1 MQSRIYIL
9 FCIFFLSACSIDQI
23 NKKNFAE
30 LTSTAAGGY
39 LGYELA
45 DGDLFATS
53 VGSAAG
59 VILGK
64 YLSDFVGQDDYFF
77 YKKEALRILEINSD
91 NFSGYWKNPISGNE
105 GVVKIKGYYGDPECR
120 LIEHIFSQKKKT
132 IRKLDT
138 ACREDGGQWAM
149 IK

>member
-1 MQSRIYIL
+1 MQNKIHLLI
-9 FCIFFLSACSIDQI
+9 FFFFLSGCSINQI
-23 NKKNFAE
+23 NQKNFAE

-64 YLSDFVGQDDYFF
+64 YLSDFFGQDDY
-77 YKKEALRILEINSD
+77 YYYNKEALRILEINNS

-105 GVVKIKGYYGDPECR
+105 GVIKIKGYFGDPECR
-120 LIEHIFSQKKKT
+120 LIEHIYSQKKKT
-132 IRKLDT
+132 LRKLDT

>member
-1 MQSRIYIL
+1 MQSRICIL
-9 FCIFFLSACSIDQI
+9 VCIFFLSACSIDQI

-105 GVVKIKGYYGDPECR
+105 GVVKIKGHYGDPECR
-120 LIEHIFSQKKKT
+120 LIEHIFSHKKET